1 MPESTLLTVNQMNA
15 FYGDVQVLRQVSIAV
30 PQGKVTTIIGPN
42 GAGKSTLL
50 KALVGLA
57 SLGADEGTGVVR
69 YDGQILDHLATE
81 EVVRLGLTLVQE
93 GGRVFPELSCLDNLK
108 LGAYMIKEPQRRAGL
123 MAAVLDLLPRL
134 KEKTGQKARTLS
146 GGERQML
153 AIGRALMSDPRLLLL
168 DEPSLGLDPLAV
180 SRIFKVLEKISSQG
194 KTILLVEQKVA
205 FALRMSHYAYV
216 LENGTLV
223 LEGPGPDLLNNRH
236 VRKAYLAV

>member
-1 MPESTLLTVNQMNA
+1 MTGAPLLIVKKMNA
-15 FYGDVQVLRQVSIAV
+15 YYGDIQILRQVSIVV
-30 PQGKVTTIIGPN
+30 PRGKVTAIIGPN

-50 KALVGLA
+50 KALVGLV
-57 SLGADEGTGVVR
+57 SLKAGEGIGVIS

-108 LGAYMIKEPQRRAGL
+108 LGAYMIKDPQRREGL
-123 MAAVLDLLPRL
+123 LAEVMDLLPRL
-134 KEKTGQKARTLS
+134 KERTGQKARTLS

-153 AIGRALMSDPRLLLL
+153 AIGRALMSDPSLLLL

-180 SRIFKVLEKISSQG
+180 SRIFKILHKISSQG

-205 FALRMSHYAYV
+205 FALRMSHYGYV
-216 LENGTLV
+216 LENGSLV
-223 LEGPGPDLLNNRH
+223 LEGPGSDLMNNSH